1 MVDLARLENLKRLL
15 NDGTLTRE
23 EFEALK
29 QKELQADGTDRGDCG
44 SDCASERSASPAPVI
59 GAPVY
64 GAATGNAV
72 PGAPGASS
80 APTLAEMGEVFRK
93 DLGVGGTNL
102 VELVEASCVVL
113 GVSVKGKSLAQQA
126 NECWRILNGAKLP
139 AGQVS
144 AGGCGD
150 STGGMKTDPFA
161 VPATH
166 GGPHERIAE
175 RLSRVRAS
183 AALSASRRSS
193 TRVAPAITKS
203 ASSVSSGL
211 AVDTETSAGSAADDC
226 KYINRSKDSYAS
238 QLGFP
243 STGKLPSDPFPE
255 TPPQG
260 TDRAAASTLA
270 PDATPVVLGTPAPRG
285 ELEARQEK
293 PSRQRALHLTRGNRY
308 PSCRH
313 HGTRLDGQSLVS
325 AVTSIAAAATIS
337 TSAAAIFAV
346 AATARN
352 VYEQSSMGVHN
363 GGLFVDVNDR
373 GVHGY
378 LHLRGTSSCDLGPFF
393 KLLPQRRN
401 VDCTQSLP
409 ENLLRGRLRLSW
421 RRLSLKPS
429 RGLRRLRNH

>member
-1 MVDLARLENLKRLL
+1 MVDLARLAELKRLL

-29 QKELQADGTDRGDCG
+29 QKDLQADGTDRG
-44 SDCASERSASPAPVI
+44 SDCASPAPAAA
-59 GAPVY
+59 APVY

-72 PGAPGASS
+72 PGAHGAST
-80 APTLAEMGEVFRK
+80 PTLAEMGEVFRK

-150 STGGMKTDPFA
+150 STGGMKTTDPFA

-293 PSRQRALHLTRGNRY
+293 PSRQRALHLTLGA
-308 PSCRH
+308 
-313 HGTRLDGQSLVS
+313 V
-325 AVTSIAAAATIS
+325 AVTVIL
-337 TSAAAIFAV
+337 AV
-346 AATARN
+346 GIMGLVLMAKALSVPSPPSPPPPPFPPPLPPSSPSPLPPGMCTNNPPWVCTMEGCLWMLMTEVCTDTCTCEELQAVTWAPFSSYCRNDEMWTAHR
-352 VYEQSSMGVHN
+352 VCRKTCYEVGF
-363 GGLFVDVNDR
+363 GYPGDVCR
-373 GVHGY
+373 
-378 LHLRGTSSCDLGPFF
+378 
-393 KLLPQRRN
+393 
-401 VDCTQSLP
+401 
-409 ENLLRGRLRLSW
+409 
-421 RRLSLKPS
+421 
-429 RGLRRLRNH
+429 